1 MALETW
7 WEELVYLDLPRSC
20 IGTWAGL
27 SIYLVAVIFLLF
39 EIGAVSAFGVTD
51 SISLILE
58 WVARLERQF
67 RIILEDWVLL
77 SGDKSVLF
85 FLYSSSTYTVIPER
99 FGKFFSWW

>member
-1 MALETW
+1 MTLETW

-20 IGTWAGL
+20 IVP
-27 SIYLVAVIFLLF
+27 YLVSVIFLLF

-51 SISLILE
+51 SISSILE

-67 RIILEDWVLL
+67 RIILEDRVLL

-85 FLYSSSTYTVIPER
+85 FYTAALLIQ
-99 FGKFFSWW
+99 